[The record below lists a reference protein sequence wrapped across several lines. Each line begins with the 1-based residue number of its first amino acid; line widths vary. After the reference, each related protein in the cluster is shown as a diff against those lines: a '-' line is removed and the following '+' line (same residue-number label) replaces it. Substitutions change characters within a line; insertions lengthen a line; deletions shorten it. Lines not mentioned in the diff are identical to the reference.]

1 MRNELIRKEPQSFFE
16 PLKFMIAFMV
26 LAVVLLAFTRPAK
39 VLATS
44 VSGSVIDVVVNYID
58 ETAIITNTPAG
69 STKFYISIDKKKT
82 WEDVGREVDISGLLS
97 SKAIDIY
104 FKGDK
109 DTGIKTVTLMAEP
122 DTVTAAYVVRNG
134 VGYIDYKTTGT
145 AVEFRKGS
153 NGNWKTPPSGSFPT
167 SIYEVKGA
175 TLQFRS
181 VAVAGVRAGKI
192 VTVKIPKRPAPPSV
206 KVDGSKLLI
215 SGIKANE
222 TQYYDPV
229 AGWRYVT
236 TDKKVK
242 TISLYDLA
250 KMSSTAYTTPIT
262 AGAYEFRNYVP
273 DKKVISGAKLLEV
286 PVQPICPDTIVIQGS
301 TVTITDTSKRA
312 FEYCKLSSSTPY
324 NAAIMKWSAIQA
336 NKPTIIPKAN
346 VTDVIYVRLK
356 STVDKET
363 KVVTPASTCK
373 VLYVNSITTN

>member
-1 MRNELIRKEPQSFFE
+1 MRNELLRKEAQSFFG
-16 PLKFMIAFMV
+16 PLKYMMSFMF
-26 LAVVLLAFTRPAK
+26 LAFVLIALSRPAT

-58 ETAIITNTPAG
+58 ETAVITTAPAG
-69 STKFYISIDKKKT
+69 STKFYISIDNKKT

-97 SKAIDIY
+97 TKAVDIY
-104 FKGDK
+104 FKGNK
-109 DTGIKTVTLMAEP
+109 DTGITKVTLMAEP
-122 DTVTAAYVVRNG
+122 NTVTAAYVVRNG
-134 VGYIDYKTTGT
+134 AGYIDYKTTGT
-145 AVEFRKGS
+145 PVEYRKGS
-153 NGNWKTPPSGSFPT
+153 NGNWKTPPVNFLT
-167 SIYEVKGA
+167 AIYEIKGA

-181 VAVAGVRAGKI
+181 AAVAGMRAGKI
-192 VTVKIPKRPAPPSV
+192 ITVKIPKRPAPPSV

-229 AGWRYVT
+229 AGWKYVT
-236 TDKKVK
+236 TDSKVK

-250 KMSSTAYTTPIT
+250 KISSTAYTTPIT

-286 PVQPICPDTIVIQGS
+286 PLQPICPDTIVIQGS
-301 TVTITDTSKRA
+301 TVTITDTTKRA
-312 FEYCKLSSSTPY
+312 FEYCKLSSTTPY
-324 NAAIMKWSAIQA
+324 NASIMKWTAIQA

-356 STVDKET
+356 STVDKQT

-373 VLYVNSITTN
+373 VLYVTSITTK